1 MSHVMPTPARIAG
14 LAAAAALAGC
24 AAHAAAAHGA
34 RPPVATAAAT
44 PAPCAH
50 HQLRASLGRGNGAA
64 GHVFWP
70 IVFTN
75 TSATACTLRGYPG
88 VSAVAGDD
96 GHQVG
101 APARR
106 EPRTVTTVTL
116 HAQGG
121 TASALLNHTDAD
133 IPAPALCHKATVR
146 GFRVYAPG
154 QRLAFYL
161 PKRHTTCRLPRFG
174 DTIRPVVRG
183 RTGQ

>member
-1 MSHVMPTPARIAG
+1 MLGAPALLAG
-14 LAAAAALAGC
+14 LALAAA
-24 AAHAAAAHGA
+24 
-34 RPPVATAAAT
+34 

-50 HQLRASLGRGNGAA
+50 HQLHASLGRGNGAA

-75 TSATACTLRGYPG
+75 VSASACTLRGYPG

-96 GHQVG
+96 GHRVG

-106 EPRTVTTVTL
+106 ESRIVTTVTL
-116 HAQGG
+116 RANGG
-121 TASALLNHTDAD
+121 RASALLAHTDAD
-133 IPAPALCHKATVR
+133 VPAASLCHKATVR
-146 GFRVYAPG
+146 GFRVFAPG
-154 QRLAFYL
+154 QTLAFFL

>member
-1 MSHVMPTPARIAG
+1 MDRDNVRCMRAPVSIAG
-14 LAAAAALAGC
+14 LAAAAALVAG
-24 AAHAAAAHGA
+24 AAHAATATGAA
-34 RPPVATAAAT
+34 PPA
-44 PAPCAH
+44 CAH
-50 HQLRASLGRGNGAA
+50 HQLRSSLGRGNGAA
-64 GHVFWP
+64 GHVYWP

-106 EPRTVTTVTL
+106 ESRIVTTVTL
-116 HAQGG
+116 RAHGG
-121 TASALLNHTDAD
+121 TASALLAHTDAD
-133 IPAPALCHKATVR
+133 IPAPKFCHKTTVR

-161 PKRHTTCRLPRFG
+161 PKRHTTCRLARFG
-174 DTIRPVVRG
+174 DTIRPVVKG

>member
-1 MSHVMPTPARIAG
+1 MLGARTLIAG
-14 LAAAAALAGC
+14 LALTAAALAATAGSP
-24 AAHAAAAHGA
+24 AAAAA
-34 RPPVATAAAT
+34 P
-44 PAPCAH
+44 PCAH
-50 HQLRASLGRGNGAA
+50 HQLHASLGRGNGAA
-64 GHVFWP
+64 GHFYWP

-75 TSATACTLRGYPG
+75 VSAEACTLRGYPG

-96 GHQVG
+96 GHQIG

-106 EPRTVTTVTL
+106 EAHRVITVTL
-116 HAQGG
+116 RAHGG
-121 TASALLNHTDAD
+121 TASALLAHTDAD
-133 IPAPALCHKATVR
+133 IPAPPLCRKAHVR

-154 QRLAFYL
+154 QTLAFYL